1 MNAETPDA
9 QSGARRS
16 DRRSRAS
23 LPDPLI
29 GRSLGRYHIL
39 GALGR
44 GGASVVYLAEVA
56 APSANAPVLPAET
69 PPADA
74 PVTMSADGA
83 PEPAGR
89 VALKVLA
96 IPDDLPEE
104 EQYGLRMRF
113 VRETRIL
120 ERLRHPHILAVIEAA
135 EADGYAYLAM
145 PYVAGGTL
153 ARRLTVR
160 HGPLPLAEVA
170 VYLGQ
175 VAGALDAAHA
185 FGVVHRDVKPSNILL
200 DGEGHNAYLT
210 DFGIASLSG
219 AMARLME
226 PAADPMTLT
235 LVGTT
240 IGTPSYMAPEQITG
254 DRVSAATDI
263 YALGVVV
270 YQLVTGQTP
279 FQGETPLQVA
289 VRQVSD
295 PPRPPRLLRDDLPA
309 PAEAAMLR
317 ALAKAP
323 ADRFPTATAFA
334 DAFAAG
340 LRGEWTPG
348 LDAPGKKGRRQR
360 LRLPWRARKPTTSTI
375 PTAPTTPTGDA
386 LIAVGAD
393 QRRMSSTLPLAPA
406 MARRLALAAPYAP
419 TLPLLI
425 MRQTGQRM
433 VSLPAAFSCAL
444 STVTNGAY
452 VQYASYIHADVRL
465 GAQTAAGMDRQAYA
479 QIGVGQF
486 GAETTETTEAP
497 LRVWWWLSGRIR
509 RSLASALL
517 ALVAVALFGLA
528 FVWALASFPGAPSMN
543 APITS
548 GQRSANGATGGDQRL
563 ASLPTATATPPT
575 TNRSFIVHGRYV
587 YAYDAAGALF
597 WRFKAAEHIIGQPT
611 LGDGV
616 VYVATAHDAYTLR
629 LSDGKL
635 LTHHTHHPRVAHLIP
650 PSHTL
655 WEGAGG

>member
-1 MNAETPDA
+1 MNEETPGA
-9 QSGARRS
+9 PSGARRL
-16 DRRSRAS
+16 DRRQRAS

-29 GRSLGRYHIL
+29 GRSLGRYHVL

-56 APSANAPVLPAET
+56 APSASAPELPAET

-74 PVTMSADGA
+74 PVMMPTDAA
-83 PEPAGR
+83 PESTGR

-104 EQYGLRMRF
+104 EQYGLRLRF

-160 HGPLPLAEVA
+160 HGPLPLDEVA
-170 VYLGQ
+170 AYLGQ
-175 VAGALDAAHA
+175 VAGALDTAHA

-200 DGEGHNAYLT
+200 DREGHDAYLT

-219 AMARLME
+219 DMARLME

-254 DRVSAATDI
+254 DRVSPATDI
-263 YALGVVV
+263 YALGVVA

-289 VRQVSD
+289 VRQISD

-323 ADRFPTATAFA
+323 ADRFSTATAFA
-334 DAFAAG
+334 EAFAAG

-348 LDAPGKKGRRQR
+348 LDAPAKNRRRQR
-360 LRLPWRARKPTTSTI
+360 LRLPWRARKPTTPTA
-375 PTAPTTPTGDA
+375 PTAPTTTTDDA
-386 LIAVGAD
+386 LIAVDAD
-393 QRRMSSTLPLAPA
+393 QRRMSPTFPLPPA
-406 MARRLALAAPYAP
+406 VALRLALAAPYAP
-419 TLPLLI
+419 TLPLLS
-425 MRQTGQRM
+425 MRQAGQSGQRM
-433 VSLPAAFSCAL
+433 VGLPDVVSRAL

-452 VQYASYIHADVRL
+452 TQYASYTNADEKMGV
-465 GAQTAAGMDRQAYA
+465 QTAAGMDGQAYA

-486 GAETTETTEAP
+486 GAETTETTQAT
-497 LRVWWWLSGRIR
+497 LRVWRRLGERIR

-528 FVWALASFPGAPSMN
+528 FAWALASFPGAPSMN
-543 APITS
+543 APIAS

-563 ASLPTATATPPT
+563 APLPTATATPPT
-575 TNRSFIVHGRYV
+575 ANISFVVHGRYV
-587 YAYDAAGALF
+587 YAYGAAGALL
-597 WRFKAAEHIIGQPT
+597 WRFKAGGHVVGQPT

-616 VYVATAHDAYTLR
+616 VYVTTAHDAYTLR

-635 LTHHTHHPRVAHLIP
+635 LTHHSHPPHH
-650 PSHTL
+650 SD
-655 WEGAGG
+655 EGD